1 MEIRYRMCQGSYA
14 FFLGK
19 SRIHV
24 AEIFSKKRQQLE
36 QLNARKPIQDVFH
49 FSAKFCLAW
58 LGKLAHSSL
67 LCTSF
72 FMVLVLL
79 SYVGN
84 YILLPI
90 IINTNESEILR
101 GHNANSNGR
110 FHIVLFKSAHQQNS
124 NKSSLELIIGT
135 LFHFVISYAQE
146 W

>member
-1 MEIRYRMCQGSYA
+1 
-14 FFLGK
+14 
-19 SRIHV
+19 
-24 AEIFSKKRQQLE
+24 
-36 QLNARKPIQDVFH
+36 
-49 FSAKFCLAW
+49 
-58 LGKLAHSSL
+58 
-67 LCTSF
+67 
-72 FMVLVLL
+72 MVLVLL

-135 LFHFVISYAQE
+135 LFHFVISYA
-146 W
+146 